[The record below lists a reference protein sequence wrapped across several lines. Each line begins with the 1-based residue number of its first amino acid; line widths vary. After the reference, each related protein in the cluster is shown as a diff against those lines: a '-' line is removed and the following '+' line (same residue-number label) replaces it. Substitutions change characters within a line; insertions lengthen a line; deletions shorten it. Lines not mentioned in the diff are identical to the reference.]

1 MQSLLKTR
9 RSVGKS
15 TLSERSGLH
24 LGNWVQLDALRII
37 RTLEGIQMTFDVSG
51 IAARTMLTTISCSMW
66 RATKLHKKETAAAR
80 QKHHSDAPR
89 VLVTIC
95 NHPALQEL
103 ASLHQSVYADHRR
116 LSLPSVQD
124 GMRMIPAARHLEHSD
139 MMRRYRSEHDAIVSR
154 FLSDYASEAAA
165 APARLNGLYD
175 ASMWPTQ
182 AAIAEKFGL
191 NVRYLSCPTDGAWSE
206 WLSESARAASDELRE
221 RLTEALERVRDRCAS
236 DGKLYASV
244 FEQLRDVVA
253 LVPDLDIV
261 GIPELQAVA
270 DAAAPLTILSAEAL
284 REDDQARNQTAAKAA
299 SILSMLGV

>member
-191 NVRYLSCPTDGAWSE
+191 NVRYLSCPTDGASGLPKLWS
-206 WLSESARAASDELRE
+206 A
-221 RLTEALERVRDRCAS
+221 CAT
-236 DGKLYASV
+236 
-244 FEQLRDVVA
+244 
-253 LVPDLDIV
+253 
-261 GIPELQAVA
+261 
-270 DAAAPLTILSAEAL
+270 AAPVTASYTHPYSSSCATWSPWSLILTLSAS
-284 REDDQARNQTAAKAA
+284 RNCKR
-299 SILSMLGV
+299 LPMRRHR